1 VGFRSAAILGSPVG
15 ENSEYRNVELV
26 EEWYDP
32 VVEKIGGCDR
42 GFGRV
47 ELAHGDLG
55 IGIDKSSSK
64 LAEAVS
70 GVTSIAGEIEDISKY
85 EVLDLSEFVLKTTR
99 GIVETLVQA
108 RAA

>member
-1 VGFRSAAILGSPVG
+1 
-15 ENSEYRNVELV
+15 
-26 EEWYDP
+26 
-32 VVEKIGGCDR
+32 
-42 GFGRV
+42 
-47 ELAHGDLG
+47 
-55 IGIDKSSSK
+55 
-64 LAEAVS
+64 VS